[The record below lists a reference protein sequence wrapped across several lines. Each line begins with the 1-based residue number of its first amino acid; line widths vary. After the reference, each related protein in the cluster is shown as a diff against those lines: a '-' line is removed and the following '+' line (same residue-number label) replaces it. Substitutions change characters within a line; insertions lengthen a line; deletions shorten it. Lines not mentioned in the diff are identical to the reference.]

1 MRDKRANYGMCK
13 ANFVQ
18 VNYSQQVKP
27 SQRSTSQLK
36 LIQLSQLWESK
47 ITNTNERDE
56 GLVNFL
62 SKHA

>member
-1 MRDKRANYGMCK
+1 
-13 ANFVQ
+13 
-18 VNYSQQVKP
+18 
-27 SQRSTSQLK
+27 
-36 LIQLSQLWESK
+36 LIQLSQLGESK

>member
-1 MRDKRANYGMCK
+1 
-13 ANFVQ
+13 
-18 VNYSQQVKP
+18 
-27 SQRSTSQLK
+27 

-56 GLVNFL
+56 GLMNFL